1 MATIEEMLRYYGFNN
16 LEEYGKNKGVY
27 NLTDSERM
35 LRDSYEEDI
44 LWED

>member
-1 MATIEEMLRYYGFNN
+1 MTTIEEMLRYYGFND
-16 LEEYGKNKGVY
+16 LKEYGKSRGY
-27 NLTDSERM
+27 CTLIDAERA